1 MAHKESKLKR
11 EELRK
16 MFARQKYDNEIKTS
30 DRKAME
36 WFKEE
41 PYQLQYQERMKGN
54 A

>member
-41 PYQLQYQERMKGN
+41 PYQLQYQRMYGGGK
-54 A
+54 

>member
-1 MAHKESKLKR
+1 MAYKASKLKR

-16 MFARQKYDNEIKTS
+16 MFANQKYNDEIKTS

>member
-1 MAHKESKLKR
+1 MAHRESKLKR

-16 MFARQKYDNEIKTS
+16 MFANQKYDNEIKTS
-30 DRKAME
+30 ERKAKE
-36 WFKEE
+36 WFKAE

>member
-1 MAHKESKLKR
+1 MAYKESKLKR

-36 WFKEE
+36 WFKAE
-41 PYQLQYQERMKGN
+41 PYQLQYQRMYGGGK
-54 A
+54 